1 MQCLTD
7 VGLGNYR
14 VTAPQPTELSGCVF
28 IIAQPNE
35 LPSAFMVLT
44 PEEGLQVGGLLATVL
59 VVGFT
64 FRAIARALNVSN
76 DRIDNE

>member
-1 MQCLTD
+1 MRCLTELA
-7 VGLGNYR
+7 LGEFR
-14 VTAPQPTELSGCVF
+14 VTSPQPTELSNCVYL
-28 IIAQPNE
+28 IAQPHE
-35 LPSAFMVLT
+35 LPSALMVLT

-76 DRIDNE
+76 DRNENE